1 MTNTPILPRGMGSGA
16 TSAGGHFLN
25 TAPTP
30 AATANP
36 LSLASIEKD
45 GSIRVAAGSD
55 ITGLNASAGGVNPL
69 ERLLGPGWAGY
80 RVLLDLGRT
89 TFIDSAGIGW
99 LLSSQK
105 QFRMKGGSLVV
116 HSVGPRVRQILDL
129 LRVGKA
135 VPLAADETAARAML
149 AAAAADGHTSQ
160 TQQQGKS
167 SSPQHGFPVE
177 GK

>member
-1 MTNTPILPRGMGSGA
+1 MGPGA

-25 TAPTP
+25 TAPNA

-45 GSIRVAAGSD
+45 GSIRVAAGPD
-55 ITGLNASAGGVNPL
+55 ITGVNASAGGVNPL

-80 RVLLDLGRT
+80 RVLLDFGRT

-135 VPLAADETAARAML
+135 VPLVADETAARAML
-149 AAAAADGHTSQ
+149 AAAADGHTSQ
-160 TQQQGKS
+160 TQQQQGS
-167 SSPQHGFPVE
+167 TSLSPQHGFPVE

>member
-1 MTNTPILPRGMGSGA
+1 LTNTPILPRAMGPGA

-25 TAPTP
+25 TAPN
-30 AATANP
+30 AAALANP

-80 RVLLDLGRT
+80 RVLLDFGRT

-149 AAAAADGHTSQ
+149 AAAGDGHTSQ

-167 SSPQHGFPVE
+167 SPSPQHGFPVE

>member
-1 MTNTPILPRGMGSGA
+1 LTNTPILPRAMGSGA

-25 TAPTP
+25 TAPTA

-45 GSIRVAAGSD
+45 GSIRLAAGSD
-55 ITGLNASAGGVNPL
+55 ITGVNASAGAVNPL

-80 RVLLDLGRT
+80 RVLLDLRRT

-99 LLSSQK
+99 LLSSQQ

-149 AAAAADGHTSQ
+149 AAVADGHTSQ

-167 SSPQHGFPVE
+167 SSSPQHGFPVE

>member
-1 MTNTPILPRGMGSGA
+1 MTNTTILPRATGPGA
-16 TSAGGHFLN
+16 ASARGHFSN
-25 TAPTP
+25 AAPTVV
-30 AATANP
+30 ANP
-36 LSLASIEKD
+36 LALASIEKD
-45 GSIRVAAGSD
+45 GVIRAVAGPD
-55 ITGLNASAGGVNPL
+55 ITGVNASAGGVNPL

-80 RVLLDLGRT
+80 RILLDLGRT

-105 QFRMKGGSLVV
+105 QFRMKGGSIVV
-116 HSVGPRVRQILDL
+116 HSITPRVRQILDL

-149 AAAAADGHTSQ
+149 AAAADGHTSQ

-167 SSPQHGFPVE
+167 SSSPQHGFPVE